1 MKYRERTNGKN
12 GWTSIAIAG
21 AAIIAAAFCG
31 SCLYTASP
39 AMGGSSTTSPQSA
52 NSQPAA
58 QPSPTS
64 QPSNDQTNQ
73 NKQQNG
79 MPPNGAQPQGQ
90 GGTL

>member
-12 GWTSIAIAG
+12 GWAAIAIAG
-21 AAIIAAAFCG
+21 AAIMAAAVCG
-31 SCLYTASP
+31 GCLYTAFP